1 MGAIASPGTTVQIP
15 LRVRVEADGHI
26 STAYVDASSGNPALD
41 NLVICIGQ
49 RQLRLTPAS
58 VNGQPQVT
66 DAYQVEMQVQF

>member
-1 MGAIASPGTTVQIP
+1 MASPGTTVQIP

-26 STAYVDASSGNPALD
+26 SAAYVDVSSGNPALD